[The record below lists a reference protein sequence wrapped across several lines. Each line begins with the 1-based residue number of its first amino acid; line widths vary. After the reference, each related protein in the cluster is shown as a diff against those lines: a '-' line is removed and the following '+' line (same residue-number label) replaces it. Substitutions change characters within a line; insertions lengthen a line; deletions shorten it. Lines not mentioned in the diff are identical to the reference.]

1 VKIGTGASKRIIVGK
16 RKDTGKNE
24 IGTGIT
30 GIVRSS
36 SIVGRRILSFP
47 LSETALSAMVIIGMI
62 GPIGAITTIIG
73 DPMGRSERERL
84 FTIDWGAGS
93 ACTTGLEIVSNIFP
107 GTRKSSKRWLMHGF
121 PMSSYFAGM
130 PIHIG
135 WSQGKIIA
143 QQQGSSSSLH
153 GVQRG

>member
-16 RKDTGKNE
+16 RKDAGRNG

-30 GIVRSS
+30 RIVHSS

-47 LSETALSAMVIIGMI
+47 LSETALSAMAMIGMI
-62 GPIGAITTIIG
+62 GPIDAITMIIG
-73 DPMGRSERERL
+73 DLMGRSEEERR
-84 FTIDWGAGS
+84 FTIDWGVGS
-93 ACTTGLEIVSNIFP
+93 TCTIGLVIVSNIFP
-107 GTRKSSKRWLMHGF
+107 GTRKSSRRWLMHEF
-121 PMSSYFAGM
+121 PTNSYFAGM
-130 PIHIG
+130 PIRIG

-143 QQQGSSSSLH
+143 QQQGRSHFLH